1 GLCTVE
7 QLASAIGDAT
17 GEQAGVL
24 ASNNETKLMTD
35 DEDDDNDLGS
45 NKNKSFMSFHDE
57 KAQIQLSVQSPAAM
71 KKLVNLKLLSQAQ
84 IQLSVQSPAAMKK
97 LVNLK
102 LLSQA
107 QIQLSVQSPAA
118 MKKLVN
124 LKLLSQAQIQ
134 LSVQGPAAMKK
145 LVNLKLLSQAQ
156 IQLSV
161 QSPAAMKKLVNLKLL
176 CQAWV
181 QLNVQSP
188 AATKKLK
195 LLSQKWPPEKQADEN
210 ANEDLD
216 LGVGADLELLKK
228 VSTVPGH
235 MLKRASHNHT
245 VMFDISKLSNVD
257 FTERPLPPYNKSWQ
271 RRMDADDYVRLAYH
285 TNRWSEIKK
294 NLLSLCSANVT
305 YYHLEEVIMLC
316 GSLDRDINQ
325 FDVLRHFF
333 TQEMEPAEADH
344 LLKNL
349 LPRIVNLAVSLPDL
363 IKAPIPLLKH
373 RKVMKLSLS
382 QQQIASLLAN
392 AFFCTFPQQGGPYS
406 RFPSINFHSLYSS
419 GGHQSPCGRRLEKL
433 RCIFNYFNRITKKEP
448 NGVVTISRRC
458 LKQNLDW
465 CSRVEPI
472 PKLLHVSS
480 IGTIEDTDGE
490 FLEAD
495 FANKYIGGGVL
506 GHGFV
511 QEEIRFSIC
520 PELIV
525 TRLVAECMDDREAL
539 HVKGFERFSNYTGY
553 ANSCQWDGDHQ
564 DARSIGLDRR
574 RRSHL
579 VAMDALKFSNW
590 REQFCRNNINR
601 ELHKALVAFGDVPR
615 NQRSAIATGNW
626 GCGAFKGDVRLK
638 FLIQL
643 MACAVAGR
651 SMAYFTF
658 GDKTLQQRL
667 LKMHRFL
674 TDKEVCVGG
683 VYSAVIAFT
692 EHLDSSCH
700 GGWQY
705 NSDSAPDLFEFLR
718 NYVLHGPTVPPPT
731 EPSISK
737 KDIRI
742 ASKRANANKK
752 MQERQQNSSDVQ
764 ESKPNNEPSDQSG
777 QAQVANAESEKQA
790 TAADLSDANS
800 GAQAQET
807 RSSDGEWKQQKRKN
821 KPNKSGL
828 KSSQKSK
835 SATEEQLSSKM
846 SNMSLSSTTPQT
858 NRGENRRKRCSESS
872 RSAGA
877 GLGATPRGCAE
888 QLPEPSGENR
898 RKRCSESS
906 RSAGAGLG
914 ATPRGCAEQLPEPSK
929 KKLRKDK
936 RKKQNKNKKSAARP
950 AQAAASRRPPPN
962 ACWSGDALDS
972 LPKQK
977 VAATT
982 PELRHVIEEFRS
994 NWTLF
999 NANMLEDPNSAGKLL
1014 LRFVKPCQTMEARK
1028 ANLNR
1033 LRSNV
1038 TYEDIELAIYS
1049 FGNLDHFHRPKL
1061 DVLHHLLNNHWPRE
1075 KVERFYRDILPG
1087 MIRLALSLPELLP
1100 EQIPLLSRGRQAG
1113 CRPLSFTQQQVA
1125 CLLTHAFFALSCYQG
1140 GQYPSI
1146 NFNGIFVSGEYQR
1159 PCTRRI
1165 EKLKCILHY
1174 MDRVVT
1180 DGGGFLE
1187 VDFANKF
1194 LGGGAL
1200 GHGLVQEEI
1209 RFMISPE
1216 LIVTRLVTEC
1226 LDDNEALLI
1235 EGFER
1240 FSDYSGYA
1248 DSFRWISNHKDSR
1261 PVGVDR
1267 RRLSQ
1272 LVAMDAV
1279 CFRSWIE
1286 QFSVY
1291 NIERELHKALVAFGD
1306 VKDNKSGAQQHG
1318 AVATGNWGCGAFKGD
1333 VRLKFL
1339 IQLMACSLARRP
1351 VAYFTF
1357 GDQPLQQRLVEM
1369 HQFLI
1374 NNNVTVGGVY
1384 NALLAYVAEL
1394 NAGSHRARRQ
1404 EMTAQSAPDLFR
1416 FVLNYVQSTRGPSF
1430 YDPAANSNVPYPS
1443 TNGKHPERIAETD
1456 QSGERQN
1463 WQQSTETSGQQ
1474 RTDPGEN
1481 IGRRRFENRV
1491 DQIQAIED
1499 QQRGKMPIWF
1509 QVIRILQPG

>member
-1 GLCTVE
+1 LVN
-7 QLASAIGDAT
+7 L
-17 GEQAGVL
+17 
-24 ASNNETKLMTD
+24 KL
-35 DEDDDNDLGS
+35 LS
-45 NKNKSFMSFHDE
+45 Q
-57 KAQIQLSVQSPAAM
+57 AQIQLSVQSPAAM

-285 TNRWSEIKK
+285 TNRWSEIRK

-737 KDIRI
+737 KDIRK

-752 MQERQQNSSDVQ
+752 KQERQQNSSDVQ
-764 ESKPNNEPSDQSG
+764 ESKPEKSQPEESKPNNELSDQSG
-777 QAQVANAESEKQA
+777 QVQVANAESEKQA

-877 GLGATPRGCAE
+877 GLGATRGAAQSSFRSPVEKTDVNGAVSRADRPEPGWAPPRGAA
-888 QLPEPSGENR
+888 Q
-898 RKRCSESS
+898 SS
-906 RSAGAGLG
+906 FRSPMSL
-914 ATPRGCAEQLPEPSK
+914 T
-929 KKLRKDK
+929 
-936 RKKQNKNKKSAARP
+936 SAARP

-977 VAATT
+977 VADTT
-982 PELRHVIEEFRS
+982 QELRHVIEEFRS

-1014 LRFVKPCQTMEARK
+1014 LRFVKPSRKNLGPRLLDLPHADAKRWKHIK

-1038 TYEDIELAIYS
+1038 TYKDIELAIHS

-1075 KVERFYRDILPG
+1075 KVERFYRHILPG

-1125 CLLTHAFFALSCYQG
+1125 CLLTHAFFCTFVFQG

-1180 DGGGFLE
+1180 DAPLGVITISRKCLRHRVNWSERTEPMPDRLHVSSTGTIEDTDGGFLE

-1456 QSGERQN
+1456 QSGLSQTKMTGKRQ
-1463 WQQSTETSGQQ
+1463 QP
-1474 RTDPGEN
+1474 DPFDYPSSLAFG
-1481 IGRRRFENRV
+1481 IIVGYALALLF
-1491 DQIQAIED
+1491 A
-1499 QQRGKMPIWF
+1499 
-1509 QVIRILQPG
+1509 

>member
-1 GLCTVE
+1 MDNANSFLTTGAVTEGALIDSQDSFVKCPLNTKFSSSDMEKSTLEADQRVDDLKNRQDSECSQNLPVEIHHGSQSAQAIGVHQSNTYSESSEMHNQDRASAEDQPAIDTNLKGQESTANAPTEKLQESNEAFTQQTAFSNSIENSSSNGDCEVDQASAPLEDDQRDAAQQLQVNKCTDAQPASSASTQVADEGVSPHPVTDGLCTVE

-57 KAQIQLSVQSPAAM
+57 KVGEPETAKPGPDSAECAESSSNEKVGEPETAKPGPDSAKCAESSSNEKVGEPETAKPGPDSAECTESSSNEKVGEPETAKPGPDSAECAGSSSNEKVGEPETAKPGPDSAECTESSSNEKVGELETAMPGLGSAECAESSSNKKAEAPQSKMAPGD
-71 KKLVNLKLLSQAQ
+71 K
-84 IQLSVQSPAAMKK
+84 
-97 LVNLK
+97 
-102 LLSQA
+102 
-107 QIQLSVQSPAA
+107 
-118 MKKLVN
+118 
-124 LKLLSQAQIQ
+124 
-134 LSVQGPAAMKK
+134 
-145 LVNLKLLSQAQ
+145 
-156 IQLSV
+156 
-161 QSPAAMKKLVNLKLL
+161 
-176 CQAWV
+176 
-181 QLNVQSP
+181 
-188 AATKKLK
+188 
-195 LLSQKWPPEKQADEN
+195 EKQADEN

-257 FTERPLPPYNKSWQ
+257 FTECPLPPYNKSWQ

-285 TNRWSEIKK
+285 TNRWSEIRK

-316 GSLDRDINQ
+316 GSLDRDVNQ

-737 KDIRI
+737 KDIRK

-752 MQERQQNSSDVQ
+752 KQERQQNSSDVQ
-764 ESKPNNEPSDQSG
+764 ESKPEKSQPEESKPNNELSDQSG
-777 QAQVANAESEKQA
+777 QVQVANAESEKQA

-877 GLGATPRGCAE
+877 GP
-888 QLPEPSGENR
+888 
-898 RKRCSESS
+898 
-906 RSAGAGLG
+906 G

-929 KKLRKDK
+929 K
-936 RKKQNKNKKSAARP
+936 N
-950 AQAAASRRPPPN
+950 
-962 ACWSGDALDS
+962 
-972 LPKQK
+972 
-977 VAATT
+977 
-982 PELRHVIEEFRS
+982 
-994 NWTLF
+994 
-999 NANMLEDPNSAGKLL
+999 
-1014 LRFVKPCQTMEARK
+1014 
-1028 ANLNR
+1028 
-1033 LRSNV
+1033 
-1038 TYEDIELAIYS
+1038 
-1049 FGNLDHFHRPKL
+1049 
-1061 DVLHHLLNNHWPRE
+1061 
-1075 KVERFYRDILPG
+1075 
-1087 MIRLALSLPELLP
+1087 
-1100 EQIPLLSRGRQAG
+1100 
-1113 CRPLSFTQQQVA
+1113 
-1125 CLLTHAFFALSCYQG
+1125 
-1140 GQYPSI
+1140 
-1146 NFNGIFVSGEYQR
+1146 
-1159 PCTRRI
+1159 
-1165 EKLKCILHY
+1165 
-1174 MDRVVT
+1174 
-1180 DGGGFLE
+1180 
-1187 VDFANKF
+1187 
-1194 LGGGAL
+1194 
-1200 GHGLVQEEI
+1200 
-1209 RFMISPE
+1209 
-1216 LIVTRLVTEC
+1216 
-1226 LDDNEALLI
+1226 
-1235 EGFER
+1235 
-1240 FSDYSGYA
+1240 
-1248 DSFRWISNHKDSR
+1248 
-1261 PVGVDR
+1261 
-1267 RRLSQ
+1267 
-1272 LVAMDAV
+1272 
-1279 CFRSWIE
+1279 
-1286 QFSVY
+1286 
-1291 NIERELHKALVAFGD
+1291 
-1306 VKDNKSGAQQHG
+1306 
-1318 AVATGNWGCGAFKGD
+1318 
-1333 VRLKFL
+1333 
-1339 IQLMACSLARRP
+1339 
-1351 VAYFTF
+1351 
-1357 GDQPLQQRLVEM
+1357 
-1369 HQFLI
+1369 
-1374 NNNVTVGGVY
+1374 
-1384 NALLAYVAEL
+1384 
-1394 NAGSHRARRQ
+1394 
-1404 EMTAQSAPDLFR
+1404 
-1416 FVLNYVQSTRGPSF
+1416 
-1430 YDPAANSNVPYPS
+1430 
-1443 TNGKHPERIAETD
+1443 
-1456 QSGERQN
+1456 
-1463 WQQSTETSGQQ
+1463 
-1474 RTDPGEN
+1474 
-1481 IGRRRFENRV
+1481 
-1491 DQIQAIED
+1491 
-1499 QQRGKMPIWF
+1499 
-1509 QVIRILQPG
+1509 

>member
-1 GLCTVE
+1 MDNANSFLTTGAVTEGALIDSQDSFVKCPLNTNFSSSDMEKSTLEADHQRVDDLKNRQDSECSQNLPVEIHHGSQSAQAIGVHQSNTYSESSEMHNQDRASAEDQPAIDTNLKGQESTANAPTEKLQESNEAFTQQTAFSNSIENSSSNGDCEVDQASAPLEDDQRDAAQQLRVNKCTDAQPASSASTQVADEGVSPHPVSDGLCTVE
-7 QLASAIGDAT
+7 QLASAIGDTT

-57 KAQIQLSVQSPAAM
+57 KVGEPETAKPGPDSAECAESSSNEKVGEPETAKPGPDSAECAGSSSNEKVGEPETAKPGPDSTECAGSSSNEKVGEHETAKPGLDSAECAESSSNEKVGEPETAKPGPDSTECAGSSSNEKVGEPETAKPGLDSAECAESSSNEKVGEPETAKPGPDSTECAGSSSNEKVGEHETAKPGPDSAECAESSSNEKVGEPETAKPGPDSAECAGSSSNEKVGEPETAKPGPDSTECAGSSSNEKVGEHETAKPGLDSAECAESSSNEKVGEPETAKPGPDSTECAGSSSNEKVGEHETAKPGPDSAECAESSSNEKVGEPETAKPGPDSAECAGSSSNEKVGEPETAKPGPDSAECAGSSSNEKVGEPETAKPGPDSAECAESSSNEKVGELETAKPGLGSAECAESSSNEKAEAPQSKMAPGD
-71 KKLVNLKLLSQAQ
+71 K
-84 IQLSVQSPAAMKK
+84 
-97 LVNLK
+97 
-102 LLSQA
+102 
-107 QIQLSVQSPAA
+107 
-118 MKKLVN
+118 
-124 LKLLSQAQIQ
+124 
-134 LSVQGPAAMKK
+134 
-145 LVNLKLLSQAQ
+145 
-156 IQLSV
+156 
-161 QSPAAMKKLVNLKLL
+161 
-176 CQAWV
+176 
-181 QLNVQSP
+181 
-188 AATKKLK
+188 
-195 LLSQKWPPEKQADEN
+195 EKQADEN

-216 LGVGADLELLKK
+216 LGVGADLESLKK
-228 VSTVPGH
+228 VSTAPEH
-235 MLKRASHNHT
+235 MLERASHNHT
-245 VMFDISKLSNVD
+245 VMFDISKLSNVN
-257 FTERPLPPYNKSWQ
+257 FTERPLPPYSKSWQ

-285 TNRWSEIKK
+285 TNRWSEIRK

-448 NGVVTISRRC
+448 YGVVTISRRR

-553 ANSCQWDGDHQ
+553 ANSCQWDGNHQ

-737 KDIRI
+737 KDIRK

-752 MQERQQNSSDVQ
+752 KQERQQNSSDVQ
-764 ESKPNNEPSDQSG
+764 ESKPEKSQPEESKPNNELSDQSG
-777 QAQVANAESEKQA
+777 QVQVANAESEKQA

-846 SNMSLSSTTPQT
+846 SNMNLSSTTPQT

-877 GLGATPRGCAE
+877 GP
-888 QLPEPSGENR
+888 
-898 RKRCSESS
+898 
-906 RSAGAGLG
+906 G

-936 RKKQNKNKKSAARP
+936 RKKQNKNKK
-950 AQAAASRRPPPN
+950 
-962 ACWSGDALDS
+962 
-972 LPKQK
+972 
-977 VAATT
+977 
-982 PELRHVIEEFRS
+982 
-994 NWTLF
+994 
-999 NANMLEDPNSAGKLL
+999 
-1014 LRFVKPCQTMEARK
+1014 
-1028 ANLNR
+1028 
-1033 LRSNV
+1033 
-1038 TYEDIELAIYS
+1038 
-1049 FGNLDHFHRPKL
+1049 
-1061 DVLHHLLNNHWPRE
+1061 
-1075 KVERFYRDILPG
+1075 
-1087 MIRLALSLPELLP
+1087 
-1100 EQIPLLSRGRQAG
+1100 
-1113 CRPLSFTQQQVA
+1113 
-1125 CLLTHAFFALSCYQG
+1125 
-1140 GQYPSI
+1140 
-1146 NFNGIFVSGEYQR
+1146 
-1159 PCTRRI
+1159 
-1165 EKLKCILHY
+1165 
-1174 MDRVVT
+1174 
-1180 DGGGFLE
+1180 
-1187 VDFANKF
+1187 
-1194 LGGGAL
+1194 
-1200 GHGLVQEEI
+1200 
-1209 RFMISPE
+1209 
-1216 LIVTRLVTEC
+1216 
-1226 LDDNEALLI
+1226 
-1235 EGFER
+1235 
-1240 FSDYSGYA
+1240 
-1248 DSFRWISNHKDSR
+1248 
-1261 PVGVDR
+1261 
-1267 RRLSQ
+1267 
-1272 LVAMDAV
+1272 
-1279 CFRSWIE
+1279 
-1286 QFSVY
+1286 
-1291 NIERELHKALVAFGD
+1291 
-1306 VKDNKSGAQQHG
+1306 
-1318 AVATGNWGCGAFKGD
+1318 
-1333 VRLKFL
+1333 
-1339 IQLMACSLARRP
+1339 
-1351 VAYFTF
+1351 
-1357 GDQPLQQRLVEM
+1357 
-1369 HQFLI
+1369 
-1374 NNNVTVGGVY
+1374 
-1384 NALLAYVAEL
+1384 
-1394 NAGSHRARRQ
+1394 
-1404 EMTAQSAPDLFR
+1404 
-1416 FVLNYVQSTRGPSF
+1416 
-1430 YDPAANSNVPYPS
+1430 
-1443 TNGKHPERIAETD
+1443 
-1456 QSGERQN
+1456 
-1463 WQQSTETSGQQ
+1463 
-1474 RTDPGEN
+1474 
-1481 IGRRRFENRV
+1481 
-1491 DQIQAIED
+1491 
-1499 QQRGKMPIWF
+1499 
-1509 QVIRILQPG
+1509 